1 VAKRFRFRTRANKV
15 SAAVELEE
23 KTRDTDTGDI
33 RVTDTGD
40 TRVGDFPV

>member
-1 VAKRFRFRTRANKV
+1 MAKRFKFRTRANKV
-15 SAAVELEE
+15 ATVVELEE

>member
-1 VAKRFRFRTRANKV
+1 MAKRFKFRTRANKV
-15 SAAVELEE
+15 AAVELEE